1 MRANGDGADLN
12 RRRLLA
18 LSLAAAPAA
27 AAAQTP
33 PTGAPPTYAK
43 PPPGQPPMS
52 APIARA
58 APDWNRLRS
67 QWDLDWSEVDLS
79 AMLIASNPRPV
90 REAITRHRQALDR
103 NPITYLERNNKSLQN
118 ASRRAAGAYFGAPME
133 QVALCE
139 STTAGIG
146 LVYAGLNL
154 RYGEEALTSIH
165 DYYVTHEALR
175 LASRRTG
182 AGVRKMVL
190 HEGAASASAPDIVR
204 RVTAAITPATRVL
217 ALTWV
222 HSSTG
227 LKLPIRAIADA
238 LKPINAQRPPEQRV
252 LFFVDGVHG
261 FGVENTTFAE
271 LGCDVLVSGCHKWVF
286 GPRGTGVIFFTPQAL
301 ARLSPTIPTFLA
313 SGAYSAWIGGYDPGP
328 VTAAHMTPGGFK
340 AFEHVWSMSEAFQFL
355 QMVGKEHVAARTYE
369 LADRLKRGLAAMPHV
384 RVQTPQGSQMSAGI
398 VSFDVAGLSAES
410 AVSRLRTWRI
420 LGSDAP
426 YATPHVRLTPSIRNT
441 PQDIDFA
448 LQAVAALGQ
457 ARG

>member
-1 MRANGDGADLN
+1 MRANGSAPDLN

-18 LSLAAAPAA
+18 AGLAAAPAA
-27 AAAQTP
+27 AVAQTP
-33 PTGAPPTYAK
+33 TAPQ
-43 PPPGQPPMS
+43 PGPQPAQ
-52 APIARA
+52 APGPSPGPAPLARP

-67 QWDLDWSEVDLS
+67 QWDLDWGEVDLS
-79 AMLIASNPRPV
+79 AMLFASNPKPV
-90 REAITRHRQALDR
+90 RDAITRHRQALDR
-103 NPITYLERNNKSLQN
+103 NPITYLERNNKSGQN
-118 ASRRAAGAYFGAPME
+118 AARRAAGAYFGVPME
-133 QVALCE
+133 QVGLCE

-175 LASRRTG
+175 LAARRTG

-190 HEGAASASAPDIVR
+190 HEGAATASTQDIVR
-204 RVTAAITPATRVL
+204 RVVAAITPATRVL

-227 LKLPIRAIADA
+227 LKLPIRAISEA
-238 LKPINAQRPPEQRV
+238 LKPINAQRQPNQQV

-261 FGVENTTFAE
+261 FGVENTTFPE

-286 GPRGTGVIFFTPQAL
+286 GPRGTGVVFFSPQAL

-313 SGAYSAWIGGYDPGP
+313 PGAYSAWIGGYDPGP

-340 AFEHVWSMSEAFQFL
+340 AFEHIWSMPEAFQFL

-369 LADRLKRGLAAMPHV
+369 LADRLKRGLATMPHV
-384 RVQTPQGSQMSAGI
+384 RLQTPLGSQMSAGI
-398 VSFDVAGLSAES
+398 VSFDVAGMSAAS
-410 AVSRLRTWRI
+410 VVSRLRSWRI

-448 LQAVAALGQ
+448 LQAVATLAG
-457 ARG
+457 